1 MKILFFTSFVLLTA
15 SCQGDEDLGGMAG
28 GGTSNEINQGSN
40 SDGDGDGDGDD
51 TGGYGAAPSIE
62 SAEAMWNENS
72 DGYWQILCSMT
83 YSDADGDLDGGKV
96 GVSALIDGTATT
108 EQWFMIDGNEALHDA
123 EANLIDV
130 TILFDQVD
138 IDPDSG
144 DIELLLRLKDAALNV
159 SAEFP
164 VIPTL

>member
-1 MKILFFTSFVLLTA
+1 MKILLFTSFVLLTA
-15 SCQGDEDLGGMAG
+15 GCQRAEDPGGMAG

-40 SDGDGDGDGDD
+40 SDGGSDGGDD

-83 YSDADGDLDGGKV
+83 YSDADDDLDGGKV

-130 TILFDQVD
+130 TILFEGED
-138 IDPDSG
+138 INPDSG
-144 DIELLLRLKDAALNV
+144 DIELVLRLKDAALNV

>member
-1 MKILFFTSFVLLTA
+1 MKILLFTSFVLLTT
-15 SCQGDEDLGGMAG
+15 SCQREDDPGGMAG
-28 GGTSNEINQGSN
+28 GGMSNEINQGSN
-40 SDGDGDGDGDD
+40 SDADGGGDD

-83 YSDADGDLDGGKV
+83 YSDADDDLDGGKV

-130 TILFDQVD
+130 TILFEGED
-138 IDPDSG
+138 INPDSG
-144 DIELLLRLKDAALNV
+144 DIELVLRLKDAALNV

>member
-1 MKILFFTSFVLLTA
+1 MKILLFTSFVLLTA
-15 SCQGDEDLGGMAG
+15 SCDREDDLGGMAG

-40 SDGDGDGDGDD
+40 SDADGGGDD
-51 TGGYGAAPSIE
+51 TGDYGAAPSIE

-83 YSDADGDLDGGKV
+83 YSDADGDIDGGKV

-108 EQWFMIDGNEALHDA
+108 EQWFMIDGNEALHDE
-123 EANLIDV
+123 EASLIDL
-130 TILFDQVD
+130 TILFEDEG

-144 DIELLLRLKDAALNV
+144 DVELVLRLKDAALNV

-164 VIPTL
+164 VTPTL

>member
-1 MKILFFTSFVLLTA
+1 MKILLFTSFVLLTT
-15 SCQGDEDLGGMAG
+15 SCQREDDPGGMAG
-28 GGTSNEINQGSN
+28 GGMSNEINQGSS
-40 SDGDGDGDGDD
+40 SDADGGGDD

-72 DGYWQILCSMT
+72 DGYWQILCSLT

-96 GVSALIDGTATT
+96 GVSALIDGSATT

-123 EANLIDV
+123 EASLIDV
-130 TILFDQVD
+130 TILFEGEA
-138 IDPDSG
+138 IDPESG
-144 DIELLLRLKDAALNV
+144 EIELVLRLKDAALNV

-164 VIPTL
+164 VTPTL

>member
-1 MKILFFTSFVLLTA
+1 MKILLFTSFVLMTA
-15 SCQGDEDLGGMAG
+15 SCERDNDLGGMAG

-40 SDGDGDGDGDD
+40 SDGGSDGGDD

-72 DGYWQILCSMT
+72 DGYWQILCSLT

-108 EQWFMIDGNEALHDA
+108 ERWFMIDGNEALHDE
-123 EANLIDV
+123 EASLIDV
-130 TILFDQVD
+130 TILFEGEA

-144 DIELLLRLKDAALNV
+144 DIELVLRLKDAALNV